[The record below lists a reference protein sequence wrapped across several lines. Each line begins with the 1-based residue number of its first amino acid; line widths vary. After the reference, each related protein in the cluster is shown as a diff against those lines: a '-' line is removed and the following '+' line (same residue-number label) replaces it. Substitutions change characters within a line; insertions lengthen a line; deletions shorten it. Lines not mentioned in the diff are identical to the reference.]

1 MKCEPHVI
9 CLSICSIL
17 MHIVK
22 SCDMSRNSQVCCHT
36 YDKNKPP
43 NDYFYFFF
51 YFFIHR
57 HLAASY
63 MSNILIEVLQEH
75 TSKEKQVEKDT
86 GDMVQPAADRQLLR
100 QQQRLPC

>member
-1 MKCEPHVI
+1 
-9 CLSICSIL
+9 
-17 MHIVK
+17 
-22 SCDMSRNSQVCCHT
+22 
-36 YDKNKPP
+36 
-43 NDYFYFFF
+43 
-51 YFFIHR
+51 
-57 HLAASY
+57 